1 MSYDLFSGMDY
12 VGPVAS
18 SRGWSDVLAATEKAE
33 GKNAAELL
41 TYGISDHPGEAADE
55 LEAWLARANPPSD
68 VRETVANLIVLLRK
82 AKAPAI
88 ISDGVG
94 FDIDGRPPRGGVD

>member
-1 MSYDLFSGMDY
+1 M
-12 VGPVAS
+12 
-18 SRGWSDVLAATEKAE
+18 LAATEKAE

-94 FDIDGRPPRGGVD
+94 FDMDGRPPRGGVN